1 VIIANDPEALNVTGD
16 PDSPVDVAV
25 TVLLFV
31 PVVGPNVKVVD
42 ALPSVPVEAEEADN
56 DPPPAVTANVT
67 LTPLTGLLLVS
78 LTITTKGLASAVPTV
93 AL

>member
-1 VIIANDPEALNVTGD
+1 VIIANDPVALKATG
-16 PDSPVDVAV
+16 DSPVDVAV
-25 TVLLFV
+25 TVFV
-31 PVVGPNVKVVD
+31 PVVGPNVRVVD

-67 LTPLTGLLLVS
+67 LTPLTGLLLAS
-78 LTITTKGLASAVPTV
+78 LTITTNGLASVVPTV